1 MKESMQ
7 TGLRMTG
14 DYASA
19 TGFRLSFEAE
29 LATMVCRGV
38 TESMPYAV
46 QITENQALITIQ
58 HGSKPVVFSLGADG
72 RLTGSGPIRVT
83 GQVARGSHT
92 EQTMGTTAQRTTTTR
107 EMTPLEA
114 RNYPTATR
122 NGQVYTVQE
131 AATEGVHGPTGP
143 GPVTHFGQK
152 SP

>member
-19 TGFRLSFEAE
+19 TGFRLIFEAE

-38 TESMPYAV
+38 PESMPYAV

-83 GQVARGSHT
+83 GQVALGSPT
-92 EQTMGTTAQRTTTTR
+92 AKTMRTTAQRATTTR

-114 RNYPTATR
+114 RNYAHSNR
-122 NGQVYTVQE
+122 DS
-131 AATEGVHGPTGP
+131 H
-143 GPVTHFGQK
+143 
-152 SP
+152 